1 MYLHKSGCA
10 NLFLNAAHCND
21 CRSWQLKKQSH
32 AVDSHTGQEVQ
43 KDYVT
48 NYIQLKLS
56 REHAQK
62 TTHSL
67 LHMQQIGFSAVFIF
81 VFSSKLVFL
90 FFAIKNQPIKL
101 LEIGKKNI
109 FYL

>member
-1 MYLHKSGCA
+1 MQIS
-10 NLFLNAAHCND
+10 FLMLPIATTVDHG
-21 CRSWQLKKQSH
+21 SLKKQSH

-90 FFAIKNQPIKL
+90 FFAIKNQSIKL

>member
-1 MYLHKSGCA
+1 MTVGHGS
-10 NLFLNAAHCND
+10 
-21 CRSWQLKKQSH
+21 LKKQSH
-32 AVDSHTGQEVQ
+32 PADCHTGQEVQ

-48 NYIQLKLS
+48 HYIQLKLR

-67 LHMQQIGFSAVFIF
+67 LHMQQIGFAAVFIC
-81 VFSSKLVFL
+81 VFSSKLVCFL

-101 LEIGKKNI
+101 LEKGKKNI
-109 FYL
+109 LYL